1 VPGKRSNPL
10 RHRHRLELIASL
22 RQDGPA
28 SRAELVRR
36 TGLSRVTIS
45 GLVADLLDRG
55 IVVEREDPD
64 GPSGRGAGRRPS
76 VLTLGPAAGTVLG
89 VDFGHTHLRVVAADL
104 SGQVL
109 AEGHRA
115 VDVDRS
121 AAEALDE
128 ATALIDAL
136 LKDARIDADDVIGV
150 GMGLPG
156 PIDSRTGVVGSS
168 VILPGWAGLHP
179 ADELQR
185 RLGFPVEVDND
196 ANLGALAE
204 VLFGAARGARDAVYV
219 KVSSGVGAG
228 LFVGGRIHHGAS
240 GITGEL
246 GHTLVDPNGTMCRCG
261 NRGCL
266 ETRAAAP
273 ALLDILRPTYGD
285 DLTAD
290 DIVRLANDGDVG
302 CSRVLGDAGQ
312 LIGRALAEVCNLLN
326 PELIVVGGELSGAGA
341 PLLKGIRDAVDRYA
355 LPAVASAVDLR
366 AGLLG
371 SRAEVLGAVA
381 LIIRDSR
388 QVSPALR
395 AA

>member
-1 VPGKRSNPL
+1 VPAKRSNPL
-10 RHRHRLELIASL
+10 RHRHRLEVITSL
-22 RQDGPA
+22 RQEGPA

-45 GLVADLLDRG
+45 GLVADLLDRE
-55 IVVEREDPD
+55 IVVERADPAH
-64 GPSGRGAGRRPS
+64 PSGRPPGRRPS
-76 VLTLGPAAGTVLG
+76 VLTLGPAAGSVLG

-104 SGQVL
+104 SGEVL

-128 ATALIDAL
+128 ATGLIDAL
-136 LKDARIDADDVIGV
+136 LKDARVEREDVVGV

-156 PIDSRTGVVGSS
+156 PIDRRTGVVGSS
-168 VILPGWAGLHP
+168 VILPGWAGLRP

-185 RLGFPVEVDND
+185 RLHLPVEIDND

-204 VLFGAARGARDAVYV
+204 VLFGAARGAQHAVYV

-246 GHTLVDPNGTMCRCG
+246 GHTLVDPNGRMCRCG
-261 NRGCL
+261 SRGCL

-273 ALLDILRPTYGD
+273 ALLEILRPTYSD
-285 DLTAD
+285 KLTAD

-312 LIGRALAEVCNLLN
+312 LIGRALADVCNLLN
-326 PELIVVGGELSGAGA
+326 PEVTVVGGELGAGE

-355 LPAVASAVDLR
+355 LPAVASTVDLR
-366 AGLLG
+366 AGRLG
-371 SRAEVLGAVA
+371 PRAEVLGAVA

-388 QVSPALR
+388 QVSRALS
-395 AA
+395 AG

>member
-1 VPGKRSNPL
+1 MPAKRTNPL
-10 RHRHRLELIASL
+10 RHRHRLDVIASL
-22 RQDGPA
+22 REEGPA
-28 SRAELVRR
+28 SRADLVRR

-45 GLVADLLDRG
+45 GLVGDLLDRELL
-55 IVVEREDPD
+55 VERED
-64 GPSGRGAGRRPS
+64 SGETPGRAVGRRAS
-76 VLTLGPAAGTVLG
+76 VLTLGPAAGAVVG
-89 VDFGHTHLRVVAADL
+89 VDFGHAHLRVVVADL
-104 SGQVL
+104 SGDVL
-109 AEGHRA
+109 GEGHRA

-128 ATALIDAL
+128 ATGLIDAL
-136 LKDARIDADDVIGV
+136 LEGARVERDDVVGV

-156 PIDSRTGVVGSS
+156 PIDRRSGVVGSS
-168 VILPGWAGLHP
+168 VILPGWAGVRP
-179 ADELQR
+179 AEELQR
-185 RLGFPVEVDND
+185 RVNLPVEVDND

-204 VLFGAARGARDAVYV
+204 VLFGAARGARHAVYV

-228 LFVGGRIHHGAS
+228 LFVDGRIHHGAG

-273 ALLDILRPTYGD
+273 ALLEILRPTYGD
-285 DLTAD
+285 QLTAD
-290 DIVRLANDGDVG
+290 EIVRLSNGGDVG
-302 CSRVLGDAGQ
+302 CSRVLGDAGR
-312 LIGRALAEVCNLLN
+312 LIGRALADVCNLLN
-326 PELIVVGGELSGAGA
+326 PEVVVVGGELGAA
-341 PLLKGIRDAVDRYA
+341 EPLLKGIRDAVDRYA

-366 AGLLG
+366 TSRLG
-371 SRAEVLGAVA
+371 RRAEVLGAIA

-388 QVSPALR
+388 KVSRALS